1 MFIVLLTEKTV
12 QIIYF
17 VIKTH
22 NFFIIFTFFCK
33 NIERVKMTTIFKYF
47 MFGKYGCLDTNA
59 RGCCMHVFLVFTIAP
74 INIHCLYNG
83 RWMVFVVMRMRESSL
98 ISKIWRTTPRKNV
111 CACVNLTCNSI
122 ANLMRS
128 RSERF
133 RRLKMAVKRSDFIV
147 RLYSQISSAKINMSF

>member
-1 MFIVLLTEKTV
+1 MSEMVYTTDVASPVDVLLIPLVLLPKITNIPLRPISTQENRHRIGLESLDSFPSC
-12 QIIYF
+12 IIH
-17 VIKTH
+17 T
-22 NFFIIFTFFCK
+22 
-33 NIERVKMTTIFKYF
+33 
-47 MFGKYGCLDTNA
+47 A
-59 RGCCMHVFLVFTIAP
+59 RGPKKVENT
-74 INIHCLYNG
+74 
-83 RWMVFVVMRMRESSL
+83 SSL
-98 ISKIWRTTPRKNV
+98 SSGLWITTPRKNV